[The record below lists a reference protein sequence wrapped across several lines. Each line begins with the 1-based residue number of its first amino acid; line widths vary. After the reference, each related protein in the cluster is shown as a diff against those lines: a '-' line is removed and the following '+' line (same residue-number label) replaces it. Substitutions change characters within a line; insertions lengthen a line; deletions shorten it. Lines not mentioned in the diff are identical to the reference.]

1 MTPSQTSA
9 IIQNLGLSKKGK
21 NDNTNAVFKKG
32 KNDNNMKNFIAGM
45 SRQQREYE
53 SFSPSFV
60 NHYFAWENRQIDL
73 LVEQAA
79 KLLGELNAYAEIVP
93 DVDFSIPMSI
103 AKEAIDSNLIEGT
116 KTELDEVALP
126 QAEIPPIRRDDW
138 QEVQNYIEALN
149 FAIAQLPEL
158 PLSVRLLKDVHKI
171 LMSGVRGKY
180 KAPGEIRRSQNWLGG
195 STPSDA
201 FFVPPSPE
209 EVPDLLSDLEKFW
222 HNPSL
227 QLPYL
232 IKIAITHYQFETIH
246 PFLDGNGR
254 CGRLLIVL
262 QLIDAQIL
270 NKPVL
275 YVSTFFEKN
284 KVSYYNA
291 LTRVRTANDL
301 EQWIVFFLLGI
312 VETAQHGLKTFKGII
327 ALSEEYN
334 KKIQTL
340 GSRAKNAR
348 RLLQLMYA
356 TPIVNV
362 RSVEKELNISF
373 SSANR
378 LLKSLTELG
387 VLKETTSYSRNRL
400 FVLEKYM
407 NLFRN

>member
-1 MTPSQTSA
+1 MR
-9 IIQNLGLSKKGK
+9 
-21 NDNTNAVFKKG
+21 
-32 KNDNNMKNFIAGM
+32 NFTAG
-45 SRQQREYE
+45 RYQQQREYK
-53 SFSPSFV
+53 SFSPSFI
-60 NHYFAWENRQIDL
+60 NYHFSWENRQIDL

-103 AKEAIDSNLIEGT
+103 TKEAIDSNLIEGT
-116 KTELDEVALP
+116 KTELDEIVLP

-138 QEVQNYIEALN
+138 QEVQNYIAALN
-149 FAIAQLPEL
+149 FAIAKLPEL
-158 PLSVRLLKDVHKI
+158 PISVRLLKEVHKI

-195 STPSDA
+195 SSPSDA
-201 FFVPPSPE
+201 FFLPPSPE

-222 HNPSL
+222 HNQSL
-227 QLPYL
+227 EIPYL
-232 IKIAITHYQFETIH
+232 IKIAMTHYQFETIH

-275 YVSTFFEKN
+275 YASTFFQKN
-284 KVSYYNA
+284 QVSYYNA

-312 VETAQHGLKTFKGII
+312 VETSQHGLKTFKGII
-327 ALSEEYN
+327 ALREAYDE
-334 KKIQTL
+334 KIRTL
-340 GSRAKNAR
+340 GSRGKNAR
-348 RLLQLMYA
+348 KLLQLMYA

-362 RSVEKELNISF
+362 RWVEKELDISF
-373 SSANR
+373 SSASR

-387 VLKETTSYSRNRL
+387 VLKETTGYSRNRL
-400 FVLEKYM
+400 FVLEKYL
-407 NLFRN
+407 NLFRD